1 MAWLAVRSPPKRK
14 TLRGVWSR
22 SRLEDGGNSAI
33 QRSQKMR
40 EYLTKLCMF
49 LFLAAIFSGRTNEL
63 GVLTGALTGTILLW
77 PVYRKFVPAQKRRR
91 IVVVDEDTEIAEA
104 PEPAVK

>member
-1 MAWLAVRSPPKRK
+1 
-14 TLRGVWSR
+14 
-22 SRLEDGGNSAI
+22 
-33 QRSQKMR
+33 MR

-77 PVYRKFVPAQKRRR
+77 PLYRKFVPAPKRRR
-91 IVVVDEDTEIAEA
+91 IVVVDEEAEIAERTA
-104 PEPAVK
+104 PELGPK